1 MTSTK
6 YLATIVFIKKEFLVK
21 LVVAVFVHNTL
32 TYSIRHHLR
41 INNGDVKA
49 LCIEMFNAKNKNIF
63 IKKIYRQ
70 PARVYNLFKIY
81 FKTFFRKLNT
91 VQLT

>member
-1 MTSTK
+1 M
-6 YLATIVFIKKEFLVK
+6 L
-21 LVVAVFVHNTL
+21 
-32 TYSIRHHLR
+32 HLR

-49 LCIEMFNAKNKNIF
+49 LCIGIFNAKNKNIF
-63 IKKIYRQ
+63 IKKIYRH

-81 FKTFFRKLNT
+81 FKTFFRKQNT